1 MPTPMN
7 YQQPQYQGQPI
18 QQRSNFPISPIPGGF
33 QIQQSSNFA
42 PSSVVVRKKT
52 RRIPLT
58 PQGNLVIDVPVAE
71 RVAKMGKYGADD
83 EFTYTRYTAIT
94 CNPEEF
100 PHKGYNL
107 RQQELKRVTELFI
120 VVTMYNEDDFL
131 FCKSIQALMKGIS
144 YLCSRN
150 NSKTWGEHGWK
161 KAIIC
166 IVSDGR
172 SKINH
177 RTMDVLGIMGIF
189 QNGIMKDHVN
199 GKPVTAHLFE
209 YTTQVC
215 VTPDLKVHGHEK
227 GYYPCQMMFCLKE
240 KNAKKIN
247 SHRWFFQA
255 FAPLIRP
262 NVCILIDVGT
272 KPTHTSLYHL
282 WKCFD
287 KHPSVGGACGE
298 IYAEL
303 GTGCTNLLN
312 PLVAAQNFEYKM
324 SNILDKPLES
334 VFGYISVLPGAFS
347 AYRYKALLG
356 KPLEQYFK
364 GETLHGGEDIFA
376 SNMYLAEDRILCFEI
391 VTKVNEGWL
400 LKYVKAA
407 SAETDVPDGTPEF
420 ISQRRRW
427 LNGSFFASVHA
438 LTHWYYI
445 FRSGHNFVRKM
456 VLLLEFMYN
465 AINVFFAW
473 FGISFFYL
481 TFFFLVG
488 AIQEPTQDPFEF
500 GGTNYGKILF
510 QVFNSF
516 YMLVMIMVFVSSLGN
531 RPQGSRFIYN
541 LSIILFAI
549 IMALMLFIA
558 IFGVVVA
565 LTTITTSNTRFTF
578 VELLRVVFVNLE

>member
-1 MPTPMN
+1 M
-7 YQQPQYQGQPI
+7 
-18 QQRSNFPISPIPGGF
+18 
-33 QIQQSSNFA
+33 
-42 PSSVVVRKKT
+42 
-52 RRIPLT
+52 
-58 PQGNLVIDVPVAE
+58 
-71 RVAKMGKYGADD
+71 
-83 EFTYTRYTAIT
+83 
-94 CNPEEF
+94 
-100 PHKGYNL
+100 
-107 RQQELKRVTELFI
+107 
-120 VVTMYNEDDFL
+120 
-131 FCKSIQALMKGIS
+131 
-144 YLCSRN
+144 
-150 NSKTWGEHGWK
+150 
-161 KAIIC
+161 
-166 IVSDGR
+166 
-172 SKINH
+172 
-177 RTMDVLGIMGIF
+177 
-189 QNGIMKDHVN
+189 
-199 GKPVTAHLFE
+199 
-209 YTTQVC
+209 
-215 VTPDLKVHGHEK
+215 
-227 GYYPCQMMFCLKE
+227 
-240 KNAKKIN
+240 
-247 SHRWFFQA
+247 
-255 FAPLIRP
+255 
-262 NVCILIDVGT
+262 
-272 KPTHTSLYHL
+272 
-282 WKCFD
+282 
-287 KHPSVGGACGE
+287 
-298 IYAEL
+298 
-303 GTGCTNLLN
+303 
-312 PLVAAQNFEYKM
+312 
-324 SNILDKPLES
+324 
-334 VFGYISVLPGAFS
+334 
-347 AYRYKALLG
+347 
-356 KPLEQYFK
+356 
-364 GETLHGGEDIFA
+364 
-376 SNMYLAEDRILCFEI
+376 
-391 VTKVNEGWL
+391 TKVNEGWL
-400 LKYVKAA
+400 LKYVKSA